1 MTVNNTISKLDF
13 ILCDSNVYIVMYV
26 YIYYV
31 FIHLF
36 QYIEYLEEI
45 VAITHC

>member
-13 ILCDSNVYIVMYV
+13 ILCDSNIYIYSNV

-31 FIHLF
+31 FIHVF
-36 QYIEYLEEI
+36 QYIEYLEES